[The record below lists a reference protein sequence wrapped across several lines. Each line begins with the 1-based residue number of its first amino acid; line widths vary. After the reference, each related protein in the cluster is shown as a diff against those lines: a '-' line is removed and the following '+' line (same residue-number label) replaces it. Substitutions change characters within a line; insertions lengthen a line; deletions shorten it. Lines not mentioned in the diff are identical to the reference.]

1 MDAIGGSCDPFF
13 EDSVSTAA
21 GELKVYR
28 CDWGWYVRSGSRDA
42 RSRYL
47 DDAFERVLGERLNY
61 PTMRALVETLDREL
75 TAEREKT
82 GKTASRVLSPQ
93 ASSAAQTRRCSVAQR
108 VSSCR
113 DDSCSFRNTFDTGL
127 STVFTERCS
136 RAAISLYM

>member
-1 MDAIGGSCDPFF
+1 MDTVGGSCEPFF

-82 GKTASRVLSPQ
+82 GKTASRVLD
-93 ASSAAQTRRCSVAQR
+93 ASI
-108 VSSCR
+108 
-113 DDSCSFRNTFDTGL
+113 
-127 STVFTERCS
+127 STQV
-136 RAAISLYM
+136 